1 MMLMEHQTKHGV
13 LDGSIPSAAWDRA
26 CTSHAGLVR
35 DPFIQKKRKS
45 TKIFALVDVYLTLAT
60 TIALLEHNIR
70 EPARN
75 VNMVP

>member
-1 MMLMEHQTKHGV
+1 M
-13 LDGSIPSAAWDRA
+13 LDGSIPSAAWDTA

-45 TKIFALVDVYLTLAT
+45 TKIFVLVDGYLTLAT